1 MWAIRSRIRLFKPL
15 ISSTQPLRY
24 QRPLTSGIVHQIPPN
39 VITNSSSSNDNGKH
53 DESTTTTVTSKV
65 SSSSTGKFSKKS
77 KRKGRSRKRQLLRTL
92 QQRVGKHMKTSS
104 PVQPL
109 YPDNFRGAPTSVITV
124 DETKMDLD
132 DTWTE
137 LDAASTY
144 QRVYPE
150 TAIPV
155 ATLAHGLDRTL
166 FKSGVHPLRDLASKR
181 HRFTPY
187 LENITQPE
195 DFDYEAIQPYI
206 TSSKDKNLMQMA
218 KDQKAQYVGS
228 TSSLSGI
235 LSHLYFKISNYR
247 PVDIS
252 FLSRGF
258 TNQSKNYTRGCR
270 VPKTI
275 LLRWKDGIYG
285 VDADKSFETGNTILS
300 HLGKSMEKVLTLEPK
315 EFERYLK
322 KNSSTVT
329 EEERNA
335 PEAYAY
341 GRINNLFLRSQ
352 LDCYHQ
358 NLKRRTFDLK
368 TRATMPIRLDIPHY
382 QDYLNYKLEQN
393 HGLHYSFEREYYDM
407 MRSAFLK
414 YSFQVRI
421 GHMDGIMVAYHN
433 TENIFGFQ
441 YIKRSEMDARLF
453 GTSKMGDEVFN
464 YSLKL
469 MQTIF
474 DKATTKYPQQTLRM
488 TFDASQSAYN
498 QLRVFIEPVSEEQEK
513 RMDDDYVE
521 KDQDD
526 NLRTVADIKM
536 DDPEFEPLCDQVTLY
551 HVHTTSYLNG
561 KKIEGPVSVNK
572 ESDVW
577 DVCYQLEDMESIPND
592 TRRDFFRRVRY
603 NQATVFLP
611 QSDESPKF
619 LQRFKLERNERRK
632 MKNDD
637 EDKSTESPPTP
648 LETPS
653 TTSSSS
659 TTPSTTSTTNTSSS
673 STDGQ

>member
-1 MWAIRSRIRLFKPL
+1 
-15 ISSTQPLRY
+15 
-24 QRPLTSGIVHQIPPN
+24 
-39 VITNSSSSNDNGKH
+39 
-53 DESTTTTVTSKV
+53 
-65 SSSSTGKFSKKS
+65 
-77 KRKGRSRKRQLLRTL
+77 
-92 QQRVGKHMKTSS
+92 
-104 PVQPL
+104 
-109 YPDNFRGAPTSVITV
+109 
-124 DETKMDLD
+124 MDLD

-137 LDAASTY
+137 LETVSKY
-144 QRVYPE
+144 ERVYPE
-150 TAIPV
+150 TTIPV

-166 FKSGVHPLRDLASKR
+166 FKPGVHPLKDLTSKR

-206 TSSKDKNLMQMA
+206 TSSKDKNLIQMA
-218 KDQKAQYVGS
+218 KDQKARYVGS

-258 TNQSKNYTRGCR
+258 ANQSKNHTRGSR

-285 VDADKSFETGNTILS
+285 VDVDKSFDTKDTILS
-300 HLGKSMEKVLTLEPK
+300 NLGKSMEKVLTMEPK
-315 EFERYLK
+315 EYERYLK
-322 KNSSTVT
+322 KNSSMVT

-341 GRINNLFLRSQ
+341 GRLGSLFLRSQ

-358 NLKRRTFDLK
+358 SLPRRTFDLK

-382 QDYLNYKLEQN
+382 QDYLNYKLEQH

-453 GTSKMGDEVFN
+453 GTSKMGDEVFQH
-464 YSLKL
+464 SLNL

-474 DKATTKYPQQTLRM
+474 DKATTQYPKQ
-488 TFDASQSAYN
+488 
-498 QLRVFIEPVSEEQEK
+498 PVSDEQEK
-513 RMDDDYVE
+513 RMNDDSDD
-521 KDQDD
+521 KDQGD
-526 NLRTVADIKM
+526 LPTIADIKI
-536 DDPEFEPLCDQVTLY
+536 DDPAYDPLCDQVTMY
-551 HVHTTSYLNG
+551 HLHTTSFLNG
-561 KKIEGPVSVNK
+561 KKIEGPVSVNN

-577 DVCYQLEDMESIPND
+577 DVCYKLEDMKSIPND
-592 TRRDFFRRVRY
+592 TIRNEFRRVRY

-619 LQRFKLERNERRK
+619 LQRFKLKRSEYRK
-632 MKNDD
+632 NNNDD
-637 EDKSTESPPTP
+637 DNSDNADDDKSTESPPRN

-653 TTSSSS
+653 TTS
-659 TTPSTTSTTNTSSS
+659 T
-673 STDGQ
+673 